1 MSDVIGKYQ
10 ILRKPLVSDVYDTCL
25 YIDTEQSFAIMQL
38 HNYGTH
44 TDNNN
49 SNNDTS

>member
-25 YIDTEQSFAIMQL
+25 YIDTEQQL
-38 HNYGTH
+38 FVLYSNRTH
-44 TDNNN
+44 QER
-49 SNNDTS
+49 S

>member
-25 YIDTEQSFAIMQL
+25 YIDTEQ
-38 HNYGTH
+38 
-44 TDNNN
+44 
-49 SNNDTS
+49 